1 LKSKIYIL
9 SVVILSSAVSVF
21 LLAFTR
27 YSNQNLLLSKY
38 SFFKTGNLISGGLF
52 FVIIVLA
59 LINIFMKP
67 KYNLKSL
74 VVISI
79 ISFFGL
85 FFSALIN
92 FTIERETKIY
102 FGAISLALHGYV
114 LISLFNLAVSRSKK
128 IHYFSN
134 AMYLLIVALIGFVG
148 NVMQIYYF
156 KDDFANLK
164 SMNVKADA
172 GVILGAAVWG
182 GKRPSPVFRER
193 INKGFELYENKIVQK
208 LVLTGGGSPGELSEA
223 EVAKNE
229 LIKYGVNSNNL
240 LIENQ
245 SISTNEQIQYIRDN
259 LYFRYKWN
267 KIIIISD
274 NFHLFRSSE
283 ICRFSGIN
291 VNCVSTDT
299 PRSAEG
305 VLNFCIKESVAVL
318 FFWFFGIG

>member
-38 SFFKTGNLISGGLF
+38 GFFKTGNLISVSFF
-52 FVIIVLA
+52 FVIIVLSF
-59 LINIFMKP
+59 INILMKA
-67 KYNLKSL
+67 KYNYKSL

-79 ISFFGL
+79 ISFLGL
-85 FFSALIN
+85 LFSALIN
-92 FTIERETKIY
+92 FTPERETKIY
-102 FGAISLALHGYV
+102 FGAVSLALHGYV
-114 LISLFNLAVSRSKK
+114 LISLFNLSISRSKK

-134 AMYLLIVALIGFVG
+134 AVFLLIVAIFGFSA
-148 NVMQIYYF
+148 NVMQIYYY

-164 SMNVKADA
+164 SMNLKADA

-193 INKGFELYENKIVQK
+193 INKGFELYENKTVKK

-223 EVAKNE
+223 EVARNE

-267 KIIIISD
+267 RIIIISD

-283 ICRFSGIN
+283 ICRFSNIN
-291 VNCVSTDT
+291 VYCVSTDT
-299 PRSAEG
+299 PLSAEG
-305 VLNFCIKESVAVL
+305 VMNFCIKESVAIL

>member
-1 LKSKIYIL
+1 MKSKIYIL
-9 SVVILSSAVSVF
+9 SVVIFSSAVSVF

-38 SFFKTGNLISGGLF
+38 GFFKTGNLISAGF
-52 FVIIVLA
+52 FLVIISLA
-59 LINIFMKP
+59 LLNIFLKS

-74 VVISI
+74 VIVSI
-79 ISFFGL
+79 ISFLGL

-92 FTIERETKIY
+92 FTVERETKIY
-102 FGAISLALHGYV
+102 FGAVSLALHGYV
-114 LISLFNLAVSRSKK
+114 LISLFNLSISRSKK
-128 IHYFSN
+128 IRFFSN
-134 AMYLLIVALIGFVG
+134 AVYLLIVAVIGFVM
-148 NVMQIYYF
+148 NVLQIYYY
-156 KDDFANLK
+156 KDDFQNLK
-164 SMNVKADA
+164 SINPKADA

-193 INKGFELYENKIVQK
+193 INKGYELYENKIVQK

-267 KIIIISD
+267 RIIIISD

-283 ICRFSGIN
+283 ICRFNNIN

-305 VLNFCIKESVAVL
+305 VMNFCIKESVAVL

>member
-9 SVVILSSAVSVF
+9 SVVILSSAVSIF

-27 YSNQNLLLSKY
+27 YSNQNLLLAKY
-38 SFFKTGNLISGGLF
+38 SFFKTGNLISFLF
-52 FVIIVLA
+52 FSVIIILSFV
-59 LINIFMKP
+59 NIFLKA

-74 VVISI
+74 VVIAI
-79 ISFFGL
+79 ISFLGL
-85 FFSALIN
+85 LFAALIN
-92 FTIERETKIY
+92 FTSERETKIY
-102 FGAISLALHGYV
+102 FGAVSLIMNGYV
-114 LISLFNLAVSRSKK
+114 LISLFNLAISRSKK

-134 AMYLLIVALIGFVG
+134 AMYLLIVALIGFVI
-148 NVMQIYYF
+148 NIMQIYYY
-156 KDDFANLK
+156 KDDFENLK
-164 SMNVKADA
+164 SSNSKADA

-193 INKGFELYENKIVQK
+193 INKGFELYESKIVPK

-229 LIKYGVNSNNL
+229 LIKYGVNPNNL
-240 LIENQ
+240 LIENK
-245 SISTNEQIQYIRDN
+245 SNSTNEQIQYIRDN

-267 KIIIISD
+267 RIIIISD

-283 ICRFSGIN
+283 ICRFNNIN
-291 VNCVSTDT
+291 VSCVSTDT
-299 PRSAEG
+299 PLSTEG
-305 VLNFCIKESVAVL
+305 VMNFCIKESVAVL

>member
-1 LKSKIYIL
+1 MKSKIYIL

-59 LINIFMKP
+59 LINIFLKP

-74 VVISI
+74 VVVSI
-79 ISFFGL
+79 ISFLGL

-92 FTIERETKIY
+92 FTLERETKIY
-102 FGAISLALHGYV
+102 FGAVSLALHGYV
-114 LISLFNLAVSRSKK
+114 LISLFNLAISRSKK

-134 AMYLLIVALIGFVG
+134 AMYLLIVALIGFIG
-148 NVMQIYYF
+148 NVMQIYYY
-156 KDDFANLK
+156 KDDLANLK

-283 ICRFSGIN
+283 ICRFSGIH